1 MSREGDAMRIEGRA
15 MALAAP
21 PGPIDCGNS
30 GTTMRLLMGI
40 LAGQSFAVQLFGDS
54 SLSRRPMERV
64 AGPLRLMGARV
75 ETTDGHAPVTVTGGG
90 LAGTEHRLAVASAQ
104 VKSALLLAGVQA
116 DGRTTV
122 IEPAT
127 SRDHTERMLGAMGVP
142 LERHGEAIS
151 VLGPTVPRAIDLE
164 VCGDPSSAAF
174 LVVAATLVPASDV
187 RVRNVGLN
195 PTRVGF
201 VQVLRRMGARIDL
214 DVRGEIAGEPV
225 GDIHVRAAELR
236 GVGISE
242 TDVPGTIDELPVLAV
257 AAAVARGTTEIRGA
271 SELRVKESDRIETTV
286 RMLRALGG
294 RAEATSDGMVIEGG
308 RFGGGAS
315 VETAGDHRIVMAAA
329 VAALVCQ
336 RSIEIGQPEAARVSF
351 PAFFDALAELA
362 R

>member
-1 MSREGDAMRIEGRA
+1 
-15 MALAAP
+15 
-21 PGPIDCGNS
+21 
-30 GTTMRLLMGI
+30 
-40 LAGQSFAVQLFGDS
+40 
-54 SLSRRPMERV
+54 
-64 AGPLRLMGARV
+64 
-75 ETTDGHAPVTVTGGG
+75 
-90 LAGTEHRLAVASAQ
+90 
-104 VKSALLLAGVQA
+104 
-116 DGRTTV
+116 
-122 IEPAT
+122 
-127 SRDHTERMLGAMGVP
+127 
-142 LERHGEAIS
+142 
-151 VLGPTVPRAIDLE
+151 VPRAIDLE

-308 RFGGGAS
+308 RLGGGAS